1 MDFLTKELNSE
12 LIVLKIHRKSR
23 KKSYD
28 YNFFTYAI
36 RKKRTFLVAKEI
48 FRVRGTLIVI
58 STSLFSR
65 KKAGYPKGWGWGG
78 SITMAQQN
86 NLNKRF
92 IELPLALVALTIHTN
107 GLFRFF

>member
-1 MDFLTKELNSE
+1 MRSE
-12 LIVLKIHRKSR
+12 KKGLFWRLRK
-23 KKSYD
+23 Y
-28 YNFFTYAI
+28 
-36 RKKRTFLVAKEI
+36 LG
-48 FRVRGTLIVI
+48 VRGTLIVI
-58 STSLFSR
+58 GTSLFSR